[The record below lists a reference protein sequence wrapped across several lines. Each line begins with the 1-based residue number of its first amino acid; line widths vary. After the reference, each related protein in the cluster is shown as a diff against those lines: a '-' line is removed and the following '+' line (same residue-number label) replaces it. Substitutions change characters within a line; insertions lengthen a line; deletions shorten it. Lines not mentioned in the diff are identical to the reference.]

1 LFLGS
6 VAPAGKLKI
15 RRVFLRVPAGTTKP
29 KPDAINPSTPLWRG
43 TSSSGMSDLV
53 RITRENGVA
62 TLRLH
67 RPEKKNA
74 LNVAMYAALGEALH
88 AAEHDDGTRALL
100 LCGAGENFTA
110 GNDLADFAA
119 RPSDGGSPAQRFLF
133 GLAQASKPIV
143 AAVDGYAIGVGFTML
158 LHCDLVYVSD
168 RAKLRA
174 PFVDLGL
181 IPEAASTLLLP
192 QQIGHARAAEVFMLG
207 ELLTPQRA
215 EALGI
220 INAVL
225 PAAELETHARNV
237 CERLAKKAPSA
248 MRQTKKLL
256 RDPADTTLERM
267 QREFVIF
274 AEQLQSSD
282 ARDAIAAFFAKR

>member
-1 LFLGS
+1 
-6 VAPAGKLKI
+6 
-15 RRVFLRVPAGTTKP
+15 
-29 KPDAINPSTPLWRG
+29 
-43 TSSSGMSDLV
+43 MSNLV
-53 RITRENGVA
+53 QITRENGVA

-88 AAEHDDGTRALL
+88 EAEHDDATRVVL

-119 RPSDGGSPAQRFLF
+119 RPRDDGSRGSPAQRFLV

-181 IPEAASTLLLP
+181 IPEASSTLLLP
-192 QQIGHARAAEVFMLG
+192 RQIGHARAAEVFMLG
-207 ELLTPQRA
+207 EMLTPQRA
-215 EALGI
+215 EAFGI
-220 INAVL
+220 VNAVL
-225 PAAELETHARNV
+225 PVAELEAHARNV
-237 CERLAKKAPSA
+237 CERLARKAPRA
-248 MRQTKKLL
+248 MRQTKQLL
-256 RDPADTTLERM
+256 REPSDTTLERM
-267 QREFVIF
+267 QREFGIF
-274 AEQLQSSD
+274 AEQLQSSE
-282 ARDAIAAFFAKR
+282 ARDAIAAFFSKR